1 MKPERKKNRLESY
14 DYSSNGDY
22 FITVCV
28 SDFEELLSNV
38 SPDGELTLTHI
49 GSVVENTIKEIE
61 SHYDGVFLRNCVI
74 MPNHVHLLLS
84 LRADLDE
91 RYKLPNISSVV
102 GSFKSNV
109 SKRINMKI
117 WQKSFYDHVILYDE
131 EYDNIYDYIDANP
144 LVWNRDKLN
153 RRIFRDLK

>member
-1 MKPERKKNRLESY
+1 MKLKRKKNRLESY

-28 SDFEELLSNV
+28 SDFEELLSDV

-49 GSVVENTIKEIE
+49 GCVVENAIKEIE
-61 SHYDGVFLRNCVI
+61 SHYDGVFLRNYVI

>member
-1 MKPERKKNRLESY
+1 MKPKRKKNRLESY

-38 SPDGELTLTHI
+38 SPDGELTLTPI

-61 SHYDGVFLRNCVI
+61 SHYDGVFLRNYVI

-84 LRADLDE
+84 LRADLDG

-109 SKRINMKI
+109 SKRIDMKI

-131 EYDNIYDYIDANP
+131 EYDNVYDYIDANP

>member
-1 MKPERKKNRLESY
+1 MKPKRKKNRLKAY

-28 SDFEELLSNV
+28 SDFEELLSDV

-49 GSVVENTIKEIE
+49 GCVVENAIKEIE